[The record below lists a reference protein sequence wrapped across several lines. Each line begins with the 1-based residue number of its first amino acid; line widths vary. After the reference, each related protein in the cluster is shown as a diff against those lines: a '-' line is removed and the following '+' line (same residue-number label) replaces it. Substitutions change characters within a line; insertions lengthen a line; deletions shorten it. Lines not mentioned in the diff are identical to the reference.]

1 MKAKT
6 KTLSA
11 LVALATLCGSA
22 HAAVN
27 YETPSPGDAWTSRAV
42 CSGVAID
49 ARRTTAAA
57 SVALPAFDSRMFLI
71 VLSGWISP
79 FSSVKPGILLFI
91 R

>member
-1 MKAKT
+1 MKT
-6 KTLSA
+6 KTKM
-11 LVALATLCGSA
+11 LVALFALTALCGSVRG
-22 HAAVN
+22 AVT

-57 SVALPAFDSRMFLI
+57 SVALPVFDSRMFSI

-79 FSSVKPGILLFI
+79 FSSVKPGILLFS